1 MAGRILI
8 LGAAGR
14 LGRAAAESFRDAGW
28 TVESQVRARSAAN
41 IAPGTKLIEVDAHDG
56 PSLVDAVGDVDVI
69 LHALNPAFTEWPVL
83 VPHFAE
89 IAIGAAKRSGATL
102 MFAGNLYNYGSP
114 LPPQIDETTPM
125 HPTSRKGKLRVEIEQ
140 RMREAADQGVR
151 TIVLRAG
158 DFFGGGGRGSWFDRM
173 IAKDVAAG
181 RVTYPGSP
189 DVVHEWAYL
198 PDFAAA
204 LVRLAAVRDTLP
216 PFATFGFPGQPVTG
230 RELID
235 AIDEAA
241 GRPMSISKMPWFLLR
256 LLGPLVP
263 IFGELAELAYLWQQ
277 PHRIDGRQLNA
288 AIGTVPHTSLSS
300 AVAAALDDLGLV
312 RRPESNRRGSKR

>member
-1 MAGRILI
+1 MPGRILI

-14 LGRAAAESFRDAGW
+14 LGRAAAEAFRNAGW
-28 TVESQVRARSAAN
+28 SVESQVRARSAGH
-41 IAPGTKLIEVDAHDG
+41 IAPGTRLLEVDACDG
-56 PSLVDAVGDVDVI
+56 PSLVEAVGEADII
-69 LHALNPAFTEWPVL
+69 LHALNPVLTEWPVL

-89 IAIGAAKRSGATL
+89 IAIAAARRSGATL
-102 MFAGNLYNYGSP
+102 MFAGNLFNYGSP
-114 LPPQIDETTPM
+114 LPPTIDEATPM
-125 HPTSRKGKLRVEIEQ
+125 HPTSRKGKLRVEAEQ
-140 RMREAADQGVR
+140 RMREAAEQGVR

-173 IAKDVAAG
+173 IARDVPAG

-198 PDFAAA
+198 PDVAAT

-216 PFATFGFPGQPVTG
+216 PFAAFGFPGHPVTG

-235 AIDEAA
+235 AVGRAA
-241 GRPMSISKMPWFLLR
+241 GRPMSITKMPWLVLR

-263 IFGELAELAYLWQQ
+263 IFGELAELSYLWRE
-277 PHRIDGRQLNA
+277 PHRIDGRHLRA
-288 AIGTVPHTSLSS
+288 AIGTVPHTPLAT
-300 AVAAALDDLGLV
+300 AVAAALDDLGVV
-312 RRPESNRRGSKR
+312 RRPG